1 MRQLKSQGNFKKS
14 AERVAAT
21 EDDEE
26 GLDLDYSYS
35 HLDEF
40 LSSQRGAGSLIAP
53 TVGNINNS
61 IQSKQP
67 ISVGGSAAAT
77 TTQQLMN
84 TFLTSYQKNKGSVRS
99 SNLPFSIVPL

>member
-40 LSSQRGAGSLIAP
+40 L
-53 TVGNINNS
+53 
-61 IQSKQP
+61 
-67 ISVGGSAAAT
+67 
-77 TTQQLMN
+77 
-84 TFLTSYQKNKGSVRS
+84 RS
-99 SNLPFSIVPL
+99 

>member
-1 MRQLKSQGNFKKS
+1 MG
-14 AERVAAT
+14 T

-40 LSSQRGAGSLIAP
+40 LRSQRGAGSLIAP

-61 IQSKQP
+61 I
-67 ISVGGSAAAT
+67 
-77 TTQQLMN
+77 
-84 TFLTSYQKNKGSVRS
+84 
-99 SNLPFSIVPL
+99 

>member
-1 MRQLKSQGNFKKS
+1 MAALIPPRQPKSQGAFKPS
-14 AERVAAT
+14 IEGG
-21 EDDEE
+21 DDEE

-40 LSSQRGAGSLIAP
+40 LRSQRGAGSLIAP
-53 TVGNINNS
+53 TS
-61 IQSKQP
+61 IIPGKESITSKAP
-67 ISVGGSAAAT
+67 ISVGHSAAAT

-99 SNLPFSIVPL
+99 SNI